1 MTFTFTDG
9 TVPTAAQ
16 INRAISPASQ
26 AGKVRVDPIANVPTE
41 AHVAFDKPFPV
52 PPVVLAVP
60 QSTVPGSTVRAVWV
74 DKQSITREGFDVWV
88 VRTSSTNTLVS
99 WQAWLPLSLA
109 VAGQWLPADALNQA
123 GLDARAGTVTIT
135 PTAANDPKSATV
147 SFGATFLAS
156 PTVVTCAVTDRPD
169 QVKGTSATGPTTT
182 GATIWVTRSNLTA
195 TDVTWVALGRLA

>member
-1 MTFTFTDG
+1 MFTFTDG
-9 TVPTAAQ
+9 AVPTAAQ
-16 INRAISPASQ
+16 INQAISPASQ
-26 AGKVRVDPIANVPTE
+26 AGKVRVDPIANVPTSV
-41 AHVAFDKPFPV
+41 HVSFDKPFPV
-52 PPVVLAVP
+52 PPVVVAVP
-60 QSTVPGSTVRAVWV
+60 QSTEPGNTVRAVWV
-74 DKQSITREGFDVWV
+74 DEQSVTREGFDVWV
-88 VRTSSTNTLVS
+88 WRTSDTNTLVS

-109 VAGQWLPADALNQA
+109 VAGGWLPADVLNQA

-135 PTAANDPKSATV
+135 PTTANDPKSATV
-147 SFGATFLAS
+147 SFGATFLAA